1 MAYFCIFLLAVK
13 ANPVVPSVKINCDF
27 YMSTGKAHTALDKVY
42 YCTATGL
49 EVNSPITIVDGV
61 EGTHEHDKTNDDV
74 KMLYMF
80 SSPNMMFMPKGI
92 EICFGH
98 LERLGITN
106 TGLVAITQNDLKPF
120 PNLLVLYLSGNKLVS
135 LDSGLFSFNP
145 KVKYIDFDDNKLSSI
160 AADIFDTI
168 SDLEAVKLKGNVC
181 ISRDGLNRSSVST
194 VKREIIDLCQSM
206 TAE

>member
-1 MAYFCIFLLAVK
+1 
-13 ANPVVPSVKINCDF
+13 
-27 YMSTGKAHTALDKVY
+27 MSTGKAHTALEKVY

-61 EGTHEHDKTNDDV
+61 EGTHENDKTNDDV

-92 EICFGH
+92 EIYFGH

-120 PNLLVLYLSGNKLVS
+120 PNLLVLYLSGNKLTS
-135 LDSGLFSFNP
+135 LNSGLFNFNQ
-145 KVKYIDFDDNKLSSI
+145 KLKYIDFDDNKLNSI
-160 AADIFDTI
+160 AADIFDPI
-168 SDLEAVKLKGNVC
+168 LELEAIKLKGNVC
-181 ISRDGLNRSSVST
+181 ISRQGLNQSGVST
-194 VKREIIDLCQSM
+194 VKREIIDLCQSK
-206 TAE
+206 TIEWKKGKTKQV